1 MTESGNEDDDML
13 HYILINDTDENGI
26 YFHEA
31 NVYDEIH
38 GKGCLVSNGNFRSY
52 SDLLNYH
59 FRGFVDVA
67 YPAEPHSHTVGLV
80 YDDSSHYYGYTC
92 SRYLRTVNGERQY
105 MSCDAE
111 LSDKEPHSLLLNAAD
126 AGHWR
131 FCSCGYVSDIED
143 HEYDEYGHCIIC
155 GW

>member
-1 MTESGNEDDDML
+1 M
-13 HYILINDTDENGI
+13 
-26 YFHEA
+26 
-31 NVYDEIH
+31 
-38 GKGCLVSNGNFRSY
+38 
-52 SDLLNYH
+52 NYH